1 MKALIASLRNT
12 LTGYLRYRG
21 REGHYSFLLHRLTG
35 LGTLLFL
42 TIHILDTSTVY
53 FAPHLYEEAIA
64 IYRSTPFMLGEIALV
79 FSVVFHGVN
88 GIRIAVIDLYKPE
101 SWTIERQRVA
111 ARWTLALSVLL
122 WLPAGAW
129 MFYSMLVHNFGLFGG

>member
-1 MKALIASLRNT
+1 
-12 LTGYLRYRG
+12 
-21 REGHYSFLLHRLTG
+21 
-35 LGTLLFL
+35 
-42 TIHILDTSTVY
+42 
-53 FAPHLYEEAIA
+53 
-64 IYRSTPFMLGEIALV
+64 MLGEIALV

-101 SWTIERQRVA
+101 SWTVERQRAA